1 MPAAT
6 TLPLRQQIFD
16 LCRAGESPSHV
27 ARLLALPERTVRRLA
42 ARWLAA
48 PPASL
53 APLPA
58 RGGRPLAA
66 HPPPLLRCCLDLRRD
81 NPGWGA
87 GRIRLEMLAMHKC
100 ARVPPRAPCSAG
112 SKAPA

>member
-6 TLPLRQQIFD
+6 PQSLRQQIFE
-16 LCRAGESPSHV
+16 LTRAGNHPSHV
-27 ARLLALPERTVRRLA
+27 ARSLSLPERTVRRLA
-42 ARWLAA
+42 ARWRAA
-48 PPASL
+48 PAGASL

-58 RGGRPLAA
+58 SGGRPLAA

-87 GRIRLEMLAMHKC
+87 GRIRVEMRAMHP
-100 ARVPPRAPCSAG
+100 AADVPPRALCSAG
-112 SKAPA
+112 